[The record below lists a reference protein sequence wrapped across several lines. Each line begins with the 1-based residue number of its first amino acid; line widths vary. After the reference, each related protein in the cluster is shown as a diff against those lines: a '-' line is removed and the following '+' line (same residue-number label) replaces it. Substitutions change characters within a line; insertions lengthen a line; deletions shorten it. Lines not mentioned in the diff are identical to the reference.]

1 MNFHHLSQKKA
12 ELDRYRDTGEGLPAA
27 LVTNLEDWFRVELTY
42 TSNAIEGNTLTR
54 RETAL
59 VVEKGLTVGGK
70 SLQEHLE
77 ANNHAYALDWIREL
91 AQRPEAVPTE
101 NELLQLHSLI
111 LRGIDDSHAGCY
123 RTVTVMISGSRVVL
137 PNPFKVPELMEAF
150 IQWLTSPS
158 NMHPVE
164 LAAEAHYRLVTI
176 HPFID
181 GNGRTARLLM
191 NLILIGHGYPP
202 AIIRK
207 RDRLTYISSLENA
220 QLGGSLDDYLK
231 IIAKAVDRSL
241 NIYLKAIKGDDA
253 APLDNDDQALL
264 KIGAIAKQS
273 GETVPTIR
281 YWTKEGLL
289 HVTEHTASNY
299 ALYAPETL
307 QRIQHI
313 QALKKER
320 FTLKEIKTQ
329 LLDDKTRR
337 QKNMLKPPG
346 SND

>member
-1 MNFHHLSQKKA
+1 MNYTHLTEKKA
-12 ELDRYRDTGEGLPAA
+12 ELDHYRNTGEGLPSG
-27 LVTNLEDWFRVELTY
+27 LVKNLEDWFRVELTY

-77 ANNHAYALDWIREL
+77 ANNHAYALDWIKDL
-91 AQRPEAVPTE
+91 ANRPDGVPSE

-111 LRGIDDSHAGCY
+111 LRGIDDSHAGRY
-123 RTVTVMISGSRVVL
+123 RDVTVMISGSSVVL
-137 PNPFKVPELMEAF
+137 PNPFQVTELMEEF
-150 IQWLTSPS
+150 IQWLITTKDL
-158 NMHPVE
+158 HPVE
-164 LAAEAHYRLVTI
+164 LAAEAHYRLVSI

-191 NLILIGHGYPP
+191 NLILISYGYPP
-202 AIIRK
+202 AIISK
-207 RDRLTYISSLENA
+207 RDRLIYISSLEKA

-231 IIAKAVDRSL
+231 IIAKAVNRSL
-241 NIYLKAIKGDDA
+241 DIYLKAIKGEDLVPVDDHQK
-253 APLDNDDQALL
+253 LF

-273 GETVPTIR
+273 DETVPTIR

-289 HVTEHTASNY
+289 NIAELTASNY

-307 QRIQHI
+307 SRIQQI
-313 QALKKER
+313 QKLKKQR
-320 FTLKEIKTQ
+320 FTLSEIKKR
-329 LLDDKTRR
+329 LL
-337 QKNMLKPPG
+337 
-346 SND
+346 SES

>member
-1 MNFHHLSQKKA
+1 MNFTHLTEERA
-12 ELDRYRDTGEGLPAA
+12 ELDYYRNTGEGLPPG
-27 LVTNLEDWFRVELTY
+27 LVKNLEDWFRVELTY

-77 ANNHAYALDWIREL
+77 ASNHAYALDWIRDL
-91 AQRPEAVPTE
+91 AKRPDAAPSE

-111 LRGIDDSHAGCY
+111 LQGIDNSHAGRY
-123 RTVTVMISGSRVVL
+123 RDVTVMISGSSVVL
-137 PNPFKVPELMEAF
+137 PNPFKVPALMEEF
-150 IQWLTSPS
+150 IQWLSTS
-158 NMHPVE
+158 NDLHPVE

-191 NLILIGHGYPP
+191 NLILISHGYPP

-207 RDRLTYISSLENA
+207 RDRLAYIGSLEKA
-220 QLGGSLDDYLK
+220 QLGGTLDDYLK
-231 IIAKAVDRSL
+231 IITKAVDRSL
-241 NIYLKAIKGDDA
+241 NIYLKAIKGKDLTS
-253 APLDNDDQALL
+253 PEEHQELF
-264 KIGAIAKQS
+264 KIGAIAKHAE
-273 GETVPTIR
+273 ETVPTIR

-289 HVTEHTASNY
+289 NVAERTASNY

-307 QRIQHI
+307 ARIQQI
-313 QALKKER
+313 QELKKQR
-320 FTLKEIKTQ
+320 FTLSEIKER
-329 LLDDKTRR
+329 LFSD
-337 QKNMLKPPG
+337 NP
-346 SND
+346 

>member
-1 MNFHHLSQKKA
+1 MKFSHLSEKKS
-12 ELDRYRDTGEGLPAA
+12 ELDSYRNAGKGLPLA
-27 LVTNLEDWFRVELTY
+27 LVKNLEDWFRVELTY

-77 ANNHAYALDWIREL
+77 ANNHAHALDWVREI
-91 AQRPEAVPTE
+91 AAKVNAVPSE

-111 LRGIDDSHAGCY
+111 LRGIDDQHAGCY
-123 RTVTVMISGSRVVL
+123 RDVSVMISGSSVSL
-137 PNPFKVPELMEAF
+137 PNPFKVPELMEQF
-150 IQWLTSPS
+150 IQWLRAT
-158 NMHPVE
+158 NNLHPVE

-181 GNGRTARLLM
+181 GNGNGRTARLLM
-191 NLILIGHGYPP
+191 NLILISHGYPP

-207 RDRLTYISSLENA
+207 RDRLAYISSLESA

-231 IIAKAVDRSL
+231 ILSKAVDRSL
-241 NIYLKAIKGDDA
+241 NIYLKAIKGEDIQPTEEA
-253 APLDNDDQALL
+253 QELV
-264 KIGAIAKQS
+264 KIGAIAKLS
-273 GETVPTIR
+273 EETVPTIR

-289 HVTEHTASNY
+289 NIAELTESNY
-299 ALYAPETL
+299 ALYNTAETL
-307 QRIQHI
+307 ARIQQI

-320 FTLKEIKTQ
+320 FTLNEIK
-329 LLDDKTRR
+329 
-337 QKNMLKPPG
+337 LKLC
-346 SND
+346 

>member
-1 MNFHHLSQKKA
+1 MNYANLSEKKN
-12 ELDRYRDTGEGLPAA
+12 ELDSYRNIGDGLPLA
-27 LVTNLEDWFRVELTY
+27 LVKNLEDWFRVELTY

-77 ANNHAYALDWIREL
+77 ASNHAYALDWIREL
-91 AQRPEAVPTE
+91 AMKPNAVPSE

-111 LRGIDDSHAGCY
+111 LRSIDDMNAGRY
-123 RTVTVMISGSRVVL
+123 REVGVMISGSSVTL
-137 PNPFKVPELMEAF
+137 PNPFKVPELMEEF
-150 IQWLTSPS
+150 IHWLATARDI
-158 NMHPVE
+158 HPVE

-191 NLILIGHGYPP
+191 NLILISHGYPP
-202 AIIRK
+202 AIINK
-207 RDRLTYISSLENA
+207 RDRLAYISSLEKA

-231 IIAKAVDRSL
+231 IISKAVDRSL
-241 NIYLKAIKGDDA
+241 NIYLKAIKGEDA
-253 APLDNDDQALL
+253 EPTERAQELL
-264 KIGAIAKQS
+264 KIGAIAKLV

-289 HVTEHTASNY
+289 IVSEFTESKY
-299 ALYAPETL
+299 ALYDKTDTL
-307 QRIQHI
+307 DTIAQL
-313 QALKKER
+313 QALKRQR
-320 FTLKEIKTQ
+320 FTLREIKET
-329 LLDDKTRR
+329 
-337 QKNMLKPPG
+337 LKQAR
-346 SND
+346 D